1 MATVIK
7 CVVDGISDPLELTGG
22 ITFGYSSTANVT
34 NPTQKI
40 TFGPVAVSPFA
51 FNVVEPKQDAVK
63 ALIKWLVS
71 HEIKSSVT
79 FKISDQELE
88 AKTRDIKL
96 EKVCLESYQETI
108 LEGGYS
114 IALSMVAQKVT
125 VDEVPVDQTT
135 QR

>member
-1 MATVIK
+1 MSTVIK
-7 CVVDGISDPLELTGG
+7 CSIDGISDPLELQGG
-22 ITFGYSSTANVT
+22 LSFGYSSSANVT

-40 TFGPVAVSPFA
+40 TFGPVNVSPFS
-51 FNVVEPKQDAVK
+51 FSVMEPKPDAVK

-71 HEIKSSVT
+71 HEIKGSVT

-96 EKVCLESYQETI
+96 EKVCLESYQELI
-108 LEGGYS
+108 SDMGYS
-114 IALSMVAQKVT
+114 ISLSMTAQKVT